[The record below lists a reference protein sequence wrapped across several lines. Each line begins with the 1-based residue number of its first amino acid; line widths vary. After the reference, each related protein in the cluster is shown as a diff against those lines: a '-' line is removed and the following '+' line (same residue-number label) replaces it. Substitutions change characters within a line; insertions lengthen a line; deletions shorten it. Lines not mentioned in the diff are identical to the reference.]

1 MRIFYSWLTCSG
13 AMCEVHVVAII
24 SSCTVMACI
33 EFYKYNCPLYLS
45 AMPSFY
51 NMQLSEWC
59 IITTWCVAIQKVLAI
74 SACKRQSSYNYIVY
88 TYTWQLNFRLSV
100 VNLNFTGAVSKSLI
114 IAAFQNQWQRGTHQ
128 KINNLQNNVKEF
140 YEQR

>member
-59 IITTWCVAIQKVLAI
+59 IITTWCVAI
-74 SACKRQSSYNYIVY
+74 
-88 TYTWQLNFRLSV
+88 
-100 VNLNFTGAVSKSLI
+100 
-114 IAAFQNQWQRGTHQ
+114 
-128 KINNLQNNVKEF
+128 
-140 YEQR
+140 